1 MSDQDYDGQE
11 SQESNDQAAMD
22 ALKRSKPV
30 QMSFSTPGFW
40 PPQVHAVPTG
50 FTKTNIFSAGLERRK
65 GSREI
70 SQENYVSDL
79 QMFSASRGL
88 AIYFSGYQLD
98 QTDCDVWM
106 KIIRMAKDKNQT
118 IFSFT
123 AHAFVK
129 DLGLSVG
136 SSSYH
141 TVKRS
146 LERLNKSSIKYVT
159 SLRNPDGSLAKG
171 KNEEIGLS
179 LLPYYKIND
188 ITGDIE
194 VGIQGGVE
202 NLFKNVSW
210 SEYQKRAK
218 LRLQTSK
225 ALEFY
230 AIGNRR
236 GDRQTA
242 TLEFLATYCG
252 WSTDTKQN
260 RYAFKLK
267 IRKALDELVSAGI
280 FASWEE
286 NDNQFSWILS
296 KVDGK
301 EQDSAVLVAESLQG
315 AAAAQLRQP
324 DFIFDHDPIPLELQA
339 ILKNIGFSSNDF
351 ILERIEKFGAQAL
364 IVASNKFLA
373 GITNKDKIKNL
384 AGLYRTQIDSLVLN
398 QVSEKMAE
406 QEKAVTSRKIKTEKL
421 DQSKD
426 REALNQQVERY
437 ISEHYDELVMEVRQQ
452 YPALKDI
459 DAMIRIEARLRVRGE

>member
-1 MSDQDYDGQE
+1 MSVQGYDGQD

-22 ALKRSKPV
+22 ALKRAKPV
-30 QMSFSTPGFW
+30 QMTFTTPGFW

-106 KIIRMAKDKNQT
+106 KIIRMAKDKNLT
-118 IFSFT
+118 NFSFT
-123 AHAFVK
+123 VHSFVK
-129 DLGLSVG
+129 DLGLSIG

-146 LERLNKSSIKYVT
+146 LERLNKSSVKYVT
-159 SLRNPDGSLAKG
+159 SLRNPDGSIAKG

-188 ITGDIE
+188 LTGDIE

-236 GDRQTA
+236 GERQTA

-286 NDNQFSWILS
+286 QENQFTWVLS

-301 EQDSAVLVAESLQG
+301 DQDSSVLVAESLQE
-315 AAAAQLRQP
+315 AAAQLRQP
-324 DFIFDHDPIPLELQA
+324 ELIIDHDPIPEDLKSV
-339 ILKNIGFSSNDF
+339 LKNIGFNSNDF
-351 ILERIEKFGAQAL
+351 ILERIQKYGIQAVL
-364 IVASNKFLA
+364 TASHKFLA
-373 GITNKDKIKNL
+373 GISNRDKIKNL
-384 AGLYRTQIDSLVLN
+384 AGLYRTQIDTLILN
-398 QVSEKMAE
+398 QVSEKVAE
-406 QEKAVTSRKIKTEKL
+406 QEKVIHARKAKAENVDL
-421 DQSKD
+421 AKD
-426 REALNQQVERY
+426 REALNQQVELY
-437 ISEHYDELVMEVRQQ
+437 IQEHYDELALSVRQQ
-452 YPALKDI
+452 FPSLKEV